1 MSKTVRLTEHLVL
14 DTTRDS
20 YVVGEPAIS
29 KDGNAYLRG
38 PKYFTN
44 LAYALEYAVD
54 YSIRKGLLDGKYA
67 TLTELLTDFKQ
78 LKVEIEGALIG
89 SNLIQAPAAEGVHDY

>member
-29 KDGNAYLRG
+29 KDGNAYLRS

-54 YSIRKGLLDGKYA
+54 YSIRRGLLDGKYA
-67 TLTELLTDFKQ
+67 TLTELLTDFKE
-78 LKVEIEGALIG
+78 LKEEIEGALIG
-89 SNLIQAPAAEGVHDY
+89 SKLIPGTGSEGVRDY